1 MKKTIVYAVILVVV
15 SLVVG
20 GVLGT
25 LIERKGGYLRR
36 KHFIEGM
43 RERIKDRRAKRPE
56 KVESVLL
63 DRLTRQLDLSQDQ
76 QGKAKDILDDAR
88 KEVETF
94 RDGAYKKMKDIR
106 GETNTKIQGILTAE
120 QKEKFTKIISDL
132 KEKQCQR
139 KGFGPAEPHRGGPDF
154 EGPHPGGPDIE

>member
-1 MKKTIVYAVILVVV
+1 MKKTIIYAVVLVVV

-20 GVLGT
+20 GVVGSLV
-25 LIERKGGYLRR
+25 ERRSGHARR

-56 KVESVLL
+56 KVENVLL
-63 DRLTRQLDLSQDQ
+63 DRLTRQLNLTQDQ
-76 QGKAKDILDDAR
+76 QAKAKAILDDAR
-88 KEVETF
+88 KGVETF

-106 GETNTKIQGILTAE
+106 EETNTKIQGILTAE

-132 KEKQCQR
+132 KEKQGQR
-139 KGFGPAEPHRGGPDF
+139 KGFGPA
-154 EGPHPGGPDIE
+154 GPHPEGPGPGID

>member
-1 MKKTIVYAVILVVV
+1 MKKTIIYAVVLVVV

-56 KVESVLL
+56 KVENVLL
-63 DRLTRQLDLSQDQ
+63 DRLTQQLNLTQDQ
-76 QGKAKDILDDAR
+76 QAKAKAILDDAR
-88 KEVETF
+88 KEVESF

-106 GETNTKIQGILTAE
+106 EETNTKIQGILTAE
-120 QKEKFTKIISDL
+120 QKEKFTKVISDL
-132 KEKQCQR
+132 KEKQGQR
-139 KGFGPAEPHRGGPDF
+139 KGFGPG
-154 EGPHPGGPDIE
+154 GPHPGGPDIE